1 MLIVFPCCKKLCVT
15 LLLFCTGYSFAE
27 PLRIAAA
34 ANFSPVLT
42 ALQSDYQ
49 QSCVIP
55 WQISSASSGQLHA
68 QIQQGA
74 PFAVFLAADEKS
86 IDALPSA
93 YKKTTRIYAVGKL
106 ALWFKNQ
113 NAETVSWQ
121 NGELQLALANPV
133 TAPYG
138 QAALQYLT
146 SLHLNNINYV
156 RANNI
161 QQAYVLIDQ
170 GAVAGGFVALSA
182 LIMQQRPAREYIA
195 LDSRGTLRQKAALL
209 VDNTASRCF
218 WNWLY
223 NPVTQQRIAD
233 FGYGTLP

>member
-1 MLIVFPCCKKLCVT
+1 MLIVFPCCKTLCVT

-34 ANFSPVLT
+34 ANFSPVLN

-49 QSCVIP
+49 HSCTVP

-86 IDALPSA
+86 VDALPSS
-93 YKKTTRIYAVGKL
+93 YKKATRIYALGKL

-113 NAETVSWQ
+113 HAEKVSWQ

-138 QAALQYLT
+138 QAALQYL
-146 SLHLNNINYV
+146 SSRHLDNIHYV

-182 LIMQQRPAREYIA
+182 LIMQQRPAQEYITLEGSA
-195 LDSRGTLRQKAALL
+195 ELRQKAVLL
-209 VDNTASRCF
+209 VDNAASRCF

-223 NPVTQQRIAD
+223 NPLTQQRIAD

>member
-34 ANFSPVLT
+34 ANFSPVLN
-42 ALQSDYQ
+42 ALQRDYQ
-49 QSCVIP
+49 QSCAAP

-86 IDALPSA
+86 VDALPSV
-93 YKKTTRIYAVGKL
+93 YKKATGIYALGKL

-113 NAETVSWQ
+113 HAEKVSWQ
-121 NGELQLALANPV
+121 NGELQLVLANPV

-138 QAALQYLT
+138 QVALQYLT
-146 SLHLNNINYV
+146 SLNLNNRHYV

-161 QQAYVLIDQ
+161 QQAYVLVDQ

-182 LIMQQRPAREYIA
+182 LLMQQRPAQEYIILEGSA
-195 LDSRGTLRQKAALL
+195 ELRQKAVLL

-223 NPVTQQRIAD
+223 HPLTQQRIAG
-233 FGYGTLP
+233 FGYGILP